1 MGRKGAIPTLSSV
14 SAQTSG
20 RGLFFATLLNAA
32 PTLVPSLSRIR
43 RGFAI
48 LARDGNHV
56 CVETNVFQGVIR
68 MSGGFEDRKKGFEN
82 KWAHDEE
89 LRFKVFARRNKL
101 LGLWA
106 AEKAGI
112 SGADAETYA
121 REVVKADFAKPGD
134 GDVFDKIKADFAAKS
149 LDITEHTIRRT
160 MEELLETA
168 KEQVSREA

>member
-1 MGRKGAIPTLSSV
+1 
-14 SAQTSG
+14 
-20 RGLFFATLLNAA
+20 
-32 PTLVPSLSRIR
+32 
-43 RGFAI
+43 
-48 LARDGNHV
+48 
-56 CVETNVFQGVIR
+56 

-106 AEKAGI
+106 AEQAGV
-112 SGADAETYA
+112 SGADAEAYA
-121 REVVKADFAKPGD
+121 REVVQADFAKPGD
-134 GDVFDKIKADFAAKS
+134 DDVFEKIKADFEAKS
-149 LDITEHTIRRT
+149 LDISEHTIRRT